1 VEVILTPDAVAR
13 AGIATAKV
21 TATEPSMFV
30 QAPGT
35 VMANAYREVKV
46 TPIAGGIVTRVHVEL
61 GAAVKR
67 GDPVMTLFSADLA
80 DAQTKYLSM
89 SAMLEADHQK
99 RERTRQLVEIG
110 AANLHLAKHV
120 GDVIRTGHIGT
131 HEDTIGPAFADLRE
145 RLFRGR
151 LRAQC
156 RGDRNGGTETRRRR
170 PGGTGIGRRARRQ
183 RHVPSPAHCT

>member
-110 AANLHLAKHV
+110 AASRQEFEEVTAVHQSHATELAAARPAPAAARAPA
-120 GDVIRTGHIGT
+120 GA
-131 HEDTIGPAFADLRE
+131 GPGAPE
-145 RLFRGR
+145 
-151 LRAQC
+151 
-156 RGDRNGGTETRRRR
+156 
-170 PGGTGIGRRARRQ
+170 PGTGKAG
-183 RHVPSPAHCT
+183 